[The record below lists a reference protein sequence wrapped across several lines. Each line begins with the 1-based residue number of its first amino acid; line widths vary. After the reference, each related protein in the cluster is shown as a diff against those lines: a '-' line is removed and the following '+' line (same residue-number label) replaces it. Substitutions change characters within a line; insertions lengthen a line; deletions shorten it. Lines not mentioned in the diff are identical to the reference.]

1 MSSADIKAA
10 RVVMRQVEEHLRQS
24 HINSGASDEPMGFVD
39 VVHHT
44 SSSLACLNYVTP
56 RRNTAWVSAQHIE
69 KGLDALRSKGRLS
82 RVRFVE
88 GLYPPV
94 FARSLRELG
103 LRAESETPIMVYK
116 VAETR
121 PAPIALPHSLSV
133 QTVEDHQ
140 GMAMWWY
147 VWRNAF
153 YDVMTSGFEPL
164 LLGSDIRDM
173 YLGKQHNIILYRH
186 GFPIGVS
193 RLTIHGN
200 TAHLVAHALFK
211 EVHTPERERLLI
223 DLTLE
228 SAIQQGCEL
237 IFAAGHDDNERQLL
251 RGIGFSDAGSIVS
264 YAEPNAQTDDTH
276 DTSQVVLVI

>member
-24 HINSGASDEPMGFVD
+24 HINSGALDEPVGFVD
-39 VVHHT
+39 VVHHE
-44 SSSLACLNYVTP
+44 SSALACLNYVTP

-69 KGLDALRSKGRLS
+69 KGLDALRSKGRSL

-116 VAETR
+116 VPQPIPAEIT
-121 PAPIALPHSLSV
+121 LPKALSV
-133 QTVEDHQ
+133 QTVQDHQ

-153 YDVMTSGFEPL
+153 YDVITSGFEPL
-164 LLGSDIRDM
+164 VLGADVRDV
-173 YLGKQHNIILYRH
+173 YLGVQHNLILYRH

-193 RLTIHGN
+193 RLTINGS

-223 DLTLE
+223 ELTLH
-228 SAIQQGCEL
+228 SAIQQGASL
-237 IFAAGHDDNERQLL
+237 IFAAGHDDDERHLL
-251 RGIGFSDAGSIVS
+251 RSMKFSDAGSIVS
-264 YAEPNAQTDDTH
+264 YAEPSAQTDAH
-276 DTSQVVLVI
+276 DLSHVVHI